1 MPKERRLAAPPEI
14 KLPSLE
20 LESTGTGLL
29 GLFTGGHARA
39 RNAAKQAYLDAV
51 ALGMDPAEAARR
63 WGPQIMGPG
72 FVPPKTKAE
81 REAEYGTYKQS
92 LARLA
97 FPEPETREVPTGA
110 YQVEPVLGPQGERLE
125 TEFLRPPTPTGA
137 YDVEPPT
144 GAYTDIWGPRQYG
157 PGPSYEFAP
166 ELVVPT
172 YGQPGEAYGV
182 RGPEPPPGL
191 PQAIAQGPVREPIE
205 HRRAEPEVVQLPR
218 REPIERQRVIAPEVR
233 PEIFQPPAPTRAQLL
248 AQQLPSQVR
257 TFEQAY
263 AELQE
268 ARKADVERQA
278 TEALAGRAPPGAPPA
293 PGGPAPAPGAPPT
306 PGAPALSPTDQV
318 EADYEPGIQRLR
330 ANPEY
335 LLSDAGKNY
344 LERKAKAMDIAQK
357 REEAQEKRATAESV
371 QRFRT
376 HARQQGDAAEAE
388 GDPERRDFWR
398 AAEANPTQYLPQ
410 AKERAERADKA
421 QAKRDQRD
429 LFLGMR
435 DAATD
440 PRQKALF
447 GLAAVHDD
455 TAKEVAQQLAKA
467 NEPVKIQGEERLYQ
481 FVTTP
486 QGETRLELIPGQPA
500 PKAPEPWKPI
510 KEQFGPDI
518 AAELAGMAGVTPD
531 TVTSEHIRQAT
542 EQVEARKETRAK
554 AGAAKVEV
562 GMPQPVKPTQ
572 ASITTRAG
580 QEARLDLLDDLDRD
594 SAANPDWIGIGGW
607 VNAQK
612 AKAPWLTGGPSKGYV
627 DFASRVD
634 LFAGKEL
641 REMAQGAL
649 TEFEDARYGAYIPRR
664 HTDLTTPWKIQPAAI
679 FRANVRTTRR
689 YYRLNMAY
697 HQALQEGKSVDE
709 ARAQFKKEMEAE
721 YQRATAEAAK
731 LEQTDEVKKERAE
744 IARRAKQFQGAPGP
758 GGPPPG
764 GQAVPA
770 PAPATGEEYLRRKYQ
785 RRGPQ

>member
-29 GLFTGGHARA
+29 GMFTGGHARA
-39 RNAAKQAYLDAV
+39 RNAARQAYLDAV

-63 WGPQIMGPG
+63 WGPQIMGPS
-72 FVPPKTKAE
+72 FVAPKTKAE

-92 LARLA
+92 LARQA
-97 FPEPETREVPTGA
+97 FPEPETREVPTGV
-110 YQVEPVLGPQGERLE
+110 YQVEPVRGPQGQPLE
-125 TEFLRPPTPTGA
+125 TELFAPRQYEPVPEEPGPFQGPFTATPTG
-137 YDVEPPT
+137 EP
-144 GAYTDIWGPRQYG
+144 I
-157 PGPSYEFAP
+157 
-166 ELVVPT
+166 PT
-172 YGQPGEAYGV
+172 YRQIGPALQPY
-182 RGPEPPPGL
+182 
-191 PQAIAQGPVREPIE
+191 
-205 HRRAEPEVVQLPR
+205 R
-218 REPIERQRVIAPEVR
+218 REPIERQRVLETEVR
-233 PEIFQPPAPTRAQLL
+233 PEIFQPPTPTRAQLL
-248 AQQLPSQVR
+248 AQQPPSQVR

-278 TEALAGRAPPGAPPA
+278 TEALAQRAAPGAPPA
-293 PGGPAPAPGAPPT
+293 PGGPAPAPGGPA
-306 PGAPALSPTDQV
+306 PGAPPAPGAAALSPTEQV
-318 EADYEPGIQRLR
+318 EAGYEPGIQTLR

-335 LLSDAGKNY
+335 LLSDAGKNF
-344 LERKAKAMDIAQK
+344 LERKAKDMDIAQK
-357 REEAQEKRATAESV
+357 REEALAKRAEAQSV
-371 QRFRT
+371 ERFRT
-376 HARQQGDAAEAE
+376 HARAQGDAAEAE

-429 LFLGMR
+429 LFTRMA

-440 PRQKALF
+440 PKQKALF
-447 GLAAVHDD
+447 QLAAVHED
-455 TAKEVAQQLAKA
+455 TAKEVGQQLAKA
-467 NEPVKIQGEERLYQ
+467 REPVKIQGEERLYQ

-510 KEQFGPDI
+510 KEQFGEDI
-518 AAELAGMAGVTPD
+518 ATELAGVPGLTPD

-542 EQVEARKETRAK
+542 ERVQAGKETRAK

-562 GMPQPVKPTQ
+562 GVPQPVKPTQ
-572 ASITTRAG
+572 ASIETKSGR
-580 QEARLDLLDDLDRD
+580 EARLDMLDEIDRD
-594 SAANPDWIGIGGW
+594 SAANPDWIGVGGW

-612 AKAPWLTGGPSKGYV
+612 AKAPWLTGPPSKGYV
-627 DFASRVD
+627 DFASKID

-641 REMAQGAL
+641 RDMAQGAL

-689 YYRLNMAY
+689 YYRYMIGY
-697 HQALQEGKSVDE
+697 HQALQEGKPVDE
-709 ARAQFKKEMEAE
+709 ARAQLKKEMEAE

-744 IARRAKQFQGAPGP
+744 IARQAKQVQGAPAP

-764 GQAVPA
+764 GQAV

-785 RRGPQ
+785 RRAPQ

>member
-1 MPKERRLAAPPEI
+1 MPKERRLAEPPEI

-29 GLFTGGHARA
+29 GMFTGGHARA
-39 RNAAKQAYLDAV
+39 RNAARQAYLDAV
-51 ALGMDPAEAARR
+51 ALGMDPAEAARLY
-63 WGPQIMGPG
+63 GPQIMGPA

-110 YQVEPVLGPQGERLE
+110 YHVEPVLGPQGQLPE
-125 TEFLRPPTPTGA
+125 TPFLGPAAPTGR
-137 YDVEPPT
+137 YEVGPPEGET
-144 GAYTDIWGPRQYG
+144 TLWGPGQ
-157 PGPSYEFAP
+157 FAAP
-166 ELVVPT
+166 AET
-172 YGQPGEAYGV
+172 YLEGTGGQPV
-182 RGPEPPPGL
+182 PPRGILTPPL
-191 PQAIAQGPVREPIE
+191 REPIE
-205 HRRAEPEVVQLPR
+205 RRPVLAPEVERVPR

-233 PEIFQPPAPTRAQLL
+233 PEIFQPPTPTRAQLL
-248 AQQLPSQVR
+248 AQQPPSQVR

-278 TEALAGRAPPGAPPA
+278 TAALAQPAAPGAPPA
-293 PGGPAPAPGAPPT
+293 PGVPAPAPGGPAPTPGVPAPGAPPT
-306 PGAPALSPTDQV
+306 PGAAALSPTEQV

-330 ANPEY
+330 GNPEY

-344 LERKAKAMDIAQK
+344 LERKAKAMEIAEK
-357 REEAQEKRATAESV
+357 REKAQAERATAEST
-371 QRFRT
+371 QEFRRY
-376 HARQQGDAAEAE
+376 AKGRGDAAAAE
-388 GDPERRDFWR
+388 GKREEEDYWR
-398 AAEANPTQYLPQ
+398 AVEANPAQYLPQ
-410 AKERAERADKA
+410 AKERAERLEKA
-421 QAKRDQRD
+421 EAKRDQRD

-467 NEPVKIQGEERLYQ
+467 GEPVEVEGRKYR

-486 QGETRLELIPGQPA
+486 EGRTQLELIPGQPPLAA
-500 PKAPEPWKPI
+500 PAPWKRLT
-510 KEQFGPDI
+510 EQFGPDI
-518 AAELAGMAGVTPD
+518 AAELAGMPGLTPD

-554 AGAAKVEV
+554 ASAAKVEV

-594 SAANPDWIGIGGW
+594 SAANPDWIGVGGW

-612 AKAPWLTGGPSKGYV
+612 AKAPWLLGQPSKGYV

-634 LFAGKEL
+634 LFGGKEL

-664 HTDLTTPWKIQPAAI
+664 HTDLKTPWKIQPAAI

-697 HQALQEGKSVDE
+697 HQALQEGKPVDE

-744 IARRAKQFQGAPGP
+744 IARRAKEAQGAPAS

-764 GQAVPA
+764 GQGPTAPGAKAVPGGG
-770 PAPATGEEYLRRKYQ
+770 TLRRL
-785 RRGPQ
+785 RD

>member
-1 MPKERRLAAPPEI
+1 MPKERGKWLEPVEQP
-14 KLPSLE
+14 KLPGLE

-29 GLFTGGHARA
+29 GLFTRGPAEA
-39 RNAAKQAYLDAV
+39 RNAARQAYRDAV
-51 ALGMDPAEAARR
+51 ALGMDRAEAARLY
-63 WGPQIMGPG
+63 GPQIMGPG
-72 FVPPKTKAE
+72 FVPPKTQAE
-81 REAEYGTYKQS
+81 REAEYGAYRQS
-92 LARLA
+92 LARQV

-110 YQVEPVLGPQGERLE
+110 YQVGPPTGEY
-125 TEFLRPPTPTGA
+125 TEFFQPAQYEPEPEAFTATPTGA
-137 YDVEPPT
+137 PIPTSREVIPSVE
-144 GAYTDIWGPRQYG
+144 
-157 PGPSYEFAP
+157 
-166 ELVVPT
+166 
-172 YGQPGEAYGV
+172 GQPM
-182 RGPEPPPGL
+182 RL
-191 PQAIAQGPVREPIE
+191 PRREPIE
-205 HRRAEPEVVQLPR
+205 HRRAPGGGVLEPE
-218 REPIERQRVIAPEVR
+218 IRQ
-233 PEIFQPPAPTRAQLL
+233 EIFQPPAPTRAQLL
-248 AQQLPSQVR
+248 ARQLPSQVR
-257 TFEQAY
+257 MFEQVY
-263 AELQE
+263 PEIVE
-268 ARKADVERQA
+268 ARKADVERQVA
-278 TEALAGRAPPGAPPA
+278 QGLAQPAAPGAPPA
-293 PGGPAPAPGAPPT
+293 PGVPAPAPGVPAPGAPPT
-306 PGAPALSPTDQV
+306 PGAPALAPTDQV
-318 EADYEPGIQRLR
+318 EAAYEPGLQRLR
-330 ANPEY
+330 ENPEW
-335 LLSDAGKNY
+335 LLSDAGKNF
-344 LERKAKAMDIAQK
+344 LERKAKDMDIAQK

-376 HARQQGDAAEAE
+376 HARAQGDAAEAE

-510 KEQFGPDI
+510 KEQFGEDI
-518 AAELAGMAGVTPD
+518 ATELAGVPGLTPE
-531 TVTSEHIRQAT
+531 TLTSEHIRQAT
-542 EQVEARKETRAK
+542 EQVQARKETRAK

-562 GMPQPVKPTQ
+562 GVPQPVKPTQ
-572 ASITTRAG
+572 ASIATRAG
-580 QEARLDLLDDLDRD
+580 QEARLDMLDDIDRD
-594 SAANPDWIGIGGW
+594 SAANPDWIGVGGW

-627 DFASRVD
+627 DFASKID

-641 REMAQGAL
+641 RDMAQGAL

-689 YYRLNMAY
+689 YYRSIMGY
-697 HQALQEGKSVDE
+697 HQALQEGKPVDE
-709 ARAQFKKEMEAE
+709 ARAQLKKAMEAE

-744 IARRAKQFQGAPGP
+744 IARQAKQVQGTPGP

-764 GQAVPA
+764 GQAA
-770 PAPATGEEYLRRKYQ
+770 PAGGARAVPGGGTLRRL
-785 RRGPQ
+785 PD